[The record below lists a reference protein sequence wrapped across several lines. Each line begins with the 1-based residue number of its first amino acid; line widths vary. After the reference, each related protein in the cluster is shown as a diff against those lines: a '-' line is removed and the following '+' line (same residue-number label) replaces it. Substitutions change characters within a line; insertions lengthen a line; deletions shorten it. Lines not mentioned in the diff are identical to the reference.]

1 MSHSAEMM
9 EERGATKGN
18 AQEPPTPRTQSRTSC
33 VSMGL
38 EGVRIAARTDRA
50 VRFTA
55 LLHHITPQLL
65 TESFY
70 ALKRDAAAGADGI
83 TWGEYEKQ
91 IHSRVTELHREIH
104 SGSYR
109 AKPSR
114 RVYIPKADGRQ
125 RPLGIASVEDKVVQQ
140 AVATVLNQIYEADF
154 LGFSYGFRPGRSQ
167 HHALD
172 ALTAGLKT
180 RPVNWVL
187 DADVQSF
194 FDEIDHGWMMRFLEH
209 RIADNRLLR
218 LIRNWLKA
226 GVIEDG
232 RRIPG
237 VKGSPQGAVISPLLA
252 NVYLHYVFDQWA
264 HQWRKRHA
272 QGCVL
277 IVRYADDS
285 VLGFEVEEDARTFLV
300 EMEERFAKFGLAL
313 NPSKTRLI
321 EFGRKALDARKSKG
335 LGRPETFDFLGFTH
349 CCGKDRRGKF
359 QVVRRT
365 NRKRIRSF
373 LAAISGAL
381 RERMHHRMHDVG
393 VWLGQVVAGYF
404 NYHAIPGNN
413 ILRLN
418 SVRHAVCRL
427 WRQTLRRRG
436 QRHRL
441 QWHRLGPYMDRYIPK
456 AKVLH
461 PWPEAR
467 FYASHPR

>member
-38 EGVRIAARTDRA
+38 EGVRIAARADRA

-55 LLHHITPQLL
+55 LLHHITPELL

-285 VLGFEVEEDARTFLV
+285 VLGFEVEEDARKFLV

-321 EFGRKALDARKSKG
+321 EFGRKALDARKSKR
-335 LGRPETFDFLGFTH
+335 LRRPETFDFLGFTH

-359 QVVRRT
+359 QIVRRT

-373 LAAISGAL
+373 LAILSGAL

-404 NYHAIPGNN
+404 NYHAIPGGN